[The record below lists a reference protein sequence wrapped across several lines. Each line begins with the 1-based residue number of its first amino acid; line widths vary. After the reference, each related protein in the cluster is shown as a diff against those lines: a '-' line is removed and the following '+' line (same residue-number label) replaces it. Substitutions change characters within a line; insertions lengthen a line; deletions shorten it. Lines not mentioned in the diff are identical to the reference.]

1 MFKIF
6 EQSDYWFLKSFK
18 IEGNQLTIDIA
29 EGIISANTKDV
40 RIDKDFEI
48 KDCTPIE
55 VNEKSRKI
63 RVIFHKVLAH
73 QLTDESYSAPE
84 GGETEGNVLC
94 LHKESSYLR
103 YVEDNSLVSQLIDEP
118 VFHYSICLADDIIDI
133 ITTEKPELRQ

>member
-40 RIDKDFEI
+40 RIDNNFGI
-48 KDCTPIE
+48 QDCSPIE
-55 VNEKSRKI
+55 VNEKSRTTS
-63 RVIFHKVLAH
+63 VIFHKVLAH

-94 LHKESSYLR
+94 LHKESSYLK
-103 YVEDNSLVSQLIDEP
+103 YVKDNSLVYQLINEP
-118 VFHYSICLADDIIDI
+118 VFHYSISLADDIIDV
-133 ITTEKPELRQ
+133 ITTEKPELR

>member
-6 EQSDYWFLKSFK
+6 EQSEYWFLKSFK

-40 RIDKDFEI
+40 RIDNNFGI
-48 KDCTPIE
+48 QDCSPIE
-55 VNEKSRKI
+55 VNEKSRTI
-63 RVIFHKVLAH
+63 SVIFHKVLAH

-94 LHKESSYLR
+94 LHKESSYLK
-103 YVEDNSLVSQLIDEP
+103 YVKDNSLVYQLINEP
-118 VFHYSICLADDIIDI
+118 VFHYSISLADDIIDV
-133 ITTEKPELRQ
+133 ITTEKPELR

>member
-29 EGIISANTKDV
+29 EGIISANTNDV
-40 RIDKDFEI
+40 KIDNDFEI
-48 KDCTPIE
+48 KGCAPIE
-55 VNEKSRKI
+55 VNEKSRI
-63 RVIFHKVLAH
+63 ISVIFHKVLAH

-94 LHKESSYLR
+94 LHKESSYLK
-103 YVEDNSLVSQLIDEP
+103 YVKDNSLISQLIDEP
-118 VFHYSICLADDIIDI
+118 VFHYSISLADDIIDI
-133 ITTEKPELRQ
+133 ITTEKPKLRQ

>member
-40 RIDKDFEI
+40 RIDNNFEI
-48 KDCTPIE
+48 KNCSPIE
-55 VNEKSRKI
+55 VNEKSRTVS
-63 RVIFHKVLAH
+63 VIFNKVLAH

-94 LHKESSYLR
+94 LHHESSYLKH
-103 YVEDNSLVSQLIDEP
+103 VKDNSLVSQLIDEL
-118 VFHYSICLADDIIDI
+118 VFHYSISLADDIIDI

>member
-40 RIDKDFEI
+40 RIDNNFGI
-48 KDCTPIE
+48 QDCSPIE
-55 VNEKSRKI
+55 VNEKSRTI
-63 RVIFHKVLAH
+63 SVIFHKVLAH

-94 LHKESSYLR
+94 LHKESSYLK
-103 YVEDNSLVSQLIDEP
+103 YVKDNSLVYQLINEP
-118 VFHYSICLADDIIDI
+118 VFHYSISLADEIIDV
-133 ITTEKPELRQ
+133 ITTEKPELR

>member
-18 IEGNQLTIDIA
+18 IDGNQLTIDIA

-48 KDCTPIE
+48 KDCAPIE
-55 VNEKSRKI
+55 VNEKSRTI
-63 RVIFHKVLAH
+63 SIIFHKVLAH

-94 LHKESSYLR
+94 LHKESSYLK
-103 YVEDNSLVSQLIDEP
+103 YVKDNSLVSQLIDEP
-118 VFHYSICLADDIIDI
+118 VFHYSISLADDIIDI

>member
-6 EQSDYWFLKSFK
+6 EKSDYWFLKSFK

-40 RIDKDFEI
+40 RIDNDFEI
-48 KDCTPIE
+48 KDSALIE

-63 RVIFHKVLAH
+63 SIIFHRVLAH

-84 GGETEGNVLC
+84 CGETEGNVLC
-94 LHKESSYLR
+94 IHQESSYLK
-103 YVEDNSLVSQLIDEP
+103 YVKANSLVSQLIDEP
-118 VFHYSICLADDIIDI
+118 VFHYSVSLADHMIDV

>member
-29 EGIISANTKDV
+29 EGITSANTKDV
-40 RIDKDFEI
+40 RIDNNFEI
-48 KDCTPIE
+48 QDCSPIE
-55 VNEKSRKI
+55 VNEKSRTI
-63 RVIFHKVLAH
+63 SVIFHKVLAH

-94 LHKESSYLR
+94 LHKESSYLK
-103 YVEDNSLVSQLIDEP
+103 YVKDNSLVYQLINEP
-118 VFHYSICLADDIIDI
+118 VFHYSISLADDIIDV
-133 ITTEKPELRQ
+133 ITTEKPELR

>member
-29 EGIISANTKDV
+29 EGIISANTNDV
-40 RIDKDFEI
+40 KIDNDFEI
-48 KDCTPIE
+48 KGCAPIE
-55 VNEKSRKI
+55 VNEKSRI
-63 RVIFHKVLAH
+63 ISVIFHKFLAH

-84 GGETEGNVLC
+84 CSETEGNVLC
-94 LHKESSYLR
+94 LHKESSYLK
-103 YVEDNSLVSQLIDEP
+103 YVKDNSLISQLIDEP
-118 VFHYSICLADDIIDI
+118 VFHYSITLADDIIDV

>member
-40 RIDKDFEI
+40 KIDNDFEI
-48 KDCTPIE
+48 RTI
-55 VNEKSRKI
+55 S
-63 RVIFHKVLAH
+63 VIFHKVLAH

-94 LHKESSYLR
+94 LHKESSYLK
-103 YVEDNSLVSQLIDEP
+103 YVKDNSLVSQLIDEP
-118 VFHYSICLADDIIDI
+118 VFHYSISLADDIIDI